1 MEVMRKKKSINQS
14 INLSENCASWLM
26 MMMMMLKGYVEDAQ
40 KSRVKHEAARR
51 KLFFVLAVV
60 QLSVAHMR
68 LTAVFVKSKKNREE
82 EEALN
87 KNCSS

>member
-1 MEVMRKKKSINQS
+1 MSK
-14 INLSENCASWLM
+14 
-26 MMMMMLKGYVEDAQ
+26 MLKNPEWSTKQLEENFG
-40 KSRVKHEAARR
+40 
-51 KLFFVLAVV
+51 FFVFLAVV

-68 LTAVFVKSKKNREE
+68 LTAVFVKSKKNRDE